1 MFIAALF
8 TVARAWKQPRCLSAD
23 GWLIKMW
30 YLYTIQF
37 YSAIKKHEIIKLAG
51 KWMGLERIIL
61 SEVTQTWKTNAAC
74 MGPQH

>member
-1 MFIAALF
+1 
-8 TVARAWKQPRCLSAD
+8 
-23 GWLIKMW
+23 MW